1 MAWAGD
7 GSFFGEMG
15 ALDFAGGT
23 VVHINSGVAAL
34 VAALMIGKRKG
45 YPSKPIPPHSLTITV
60 VGASMLWVG

>member
-15 ALDFAGGT
+15 VLDFAGGT
-23 VVHINSGVAAL
+23 VVHINSG